1 MKKIV
6 LFSDGTGNSAS
17 SAQKTNVWRAYKALD
32 LSPASKQIA
41 YYDNG
46 VGTSSFTP
54 TAILGKAFG
63 WGLAHNVRDI
73 YGFLCRTYDEG
84 DEIYGFGFSRGAFT
98 MRVALAFIAS
108 QGIIDRS
115 RVKDEREFN
124 RLIATAYRRFRTD
137 NFTPSF
143 LSFFLRPVR
152 DGALKLLEKFRGCEP
167 YDPTKNI
174 KYPKNN
180 ESKQADED
188 DYIIKF
194 VGVWD
199 TVDAYG
205 LPLDELT
212 RAWDMVV
219 WPLTVKDRDLSGRI
233 QWARHALSL
242 DEQRESFEP
251 MLWNEHGKPVAKNID
266 DESLSQVWFPGV
278 HANIGG
284 GYPDDVQA
292 FTSLN
297 WMLDQS
303 EKNNGLVYILHER
316 NKYQVD
322 ANGPINDNRQG
333 VGNFYRYAPRNLKLL
348 CKQEKPGLANWL
360 KCKFNLGK
368 KLENGTALE
377 SWVQDKTSLL
387 DIHLNS
393 VDIKT
398 PKIHHSVFDRVANSG
413 DAYAPINIPG
423 NYALV
428 DAHNDV
434 HDIQATGSGESELFE
449 TAEQADQR
457 RKLQSYVWNKVW
469 ARQLLYF
476 ITIFAI
482 IWFISYPYFAEAS
495 GDGSNRLV
503 EFFEPLV
510 GTLSSVIRVIPGFI
524 GQIPGL
530 GFAGNWGEL
539 YASYPYKFIFGLISI
554 GILLWLSLR
563 VNAALKSEMRSN
575 WRHVTEVGNLPED
588 KASAWRKWLAQ
599 FLEGDFYREKL
610 VRSLRVAIETIAV
623 VFFIFILI
631 AMGSRLSFT
640 ALDGFGE
647 ICDVKPQAENTRFAR
662 EFVFNPQSLCF
673 ATGLKMVRGQ
683 RYEIDF
689 RVSKA
694 WADENIKA
702 DVNGWRT
709 APWYMSLF
717 MPIRRHLSVSWYQPV
732 ARINNKLFDRYPLH
746 ESMQQPAPDDDM
758 ESRHLRMQF
767 KARRSGQLFIYLN
780 DAVFFSKGM
789 SQVFYDNNKG
799 KAYVTVSEKGNDA
812 GD

>member
-54 TAILGKAFG
+54 TAMLGKAFG
-63 WGLAHNVRDI
+63 WGLAHNVRDL
-73 YGFLCRTYDEG
+73 YGFLCRTYDVG

-98 MRVALAFIAS
+98 MRIALAFIAS

-115 RVKDEREFN
+115 TVKDERDFN
-124 RLIATAYRRFRTD
+124 RLIATAYRQFRTD

-152 DGALKLLEKFRGCEP
+152 DGALKLLEKVRGCKP

-174 KYPKNN
+174 KYPKNKQN
-180 ESKQADED
+180 ERLNED
-188 DYIIKF
+188 DFIIKF

-219 WPLTVKDRDLSGRI
+219 WPLTVKDRNLSARI

-251 MLWNEHGKPVAKNID
+251 MLWNERGAQPAKKID
-266 DESLSQVWFPGV
+266 DEHLSQVWFPGV

-284 GYPDDVQA
+284 GYPDDIQA

-303 EKNNGLVYILHER
+303 EKNNGLVYIKYER

-322 ANGPINDNRQG
+322 TNGPINDNRQG
-333 VGNFYRYAPRNLKLL
+333 VGSFYRYAPRNLEML
-348 CKQEKPGLANWL
+348 CKQQKPGLANWL
-360 KCKFNLGK
+360 KGKFNLGE
-368 KLENGTALE
+368 KLENRTALE

-387 DIHLNS
+387 NIHLNS

-428 DAHNDV
+428 DGNNDV
-434 HDIQATGSGESELFE
+434 HDIQAKDCRESELFE
-449 TAEQADQR
+449 TPEQANQR
-457 RKLQSYVWNKVW
+457 RKRQSYVWNKVW
-469 ARQLLYF
+469 ARKLLYF
-476 ITIFAI
+476 ITIFSI
-482 IWFISYPYFAEAS
+482 IWFVAYPYFAEAS
-495 GDGSNRLV
+495 GDGSNWLF

-530 GFAGNWGEL
+530 GFAGNWGDL
-539 YASYPYKFIFGLISI
+539 YASYPYKFIIGFIGI

-563 VNAALKSEMRSN
+563 VNAELKSEMRLN
-575 WRHVTEVGNLPED
+575 WWHVTESGNLPED
-588 KASAWRKWLAQ
+588 KASAWRKGLAR
-599 FLEGDFYREKL
+599 FLEGDFYREKIIW
-610 VRSLRVAIETIAV
+610 SLRVATETVAV

-640 ALDGFGE
+640 SLDGFGK
-647 ICDVKPQAENTRFAR
+647 ICDAHSQVENPDFGK

-673 ATGLKMVRGQ
+673 ATGLEMVRGQ

-689 RVSKA
+689 RVSEE

-702 DVNGWRT
+702 DVDGWGA

-717 MPIRRHLSVSWYQPV
+717 TPIRRHLSVGWYQPV

-746 ESMQQPAPDDDM
+746 ENIEQSKAASDK
-758 ESRHLRMQF
+758 ETTHLRMQF
-767 KARRSGQLFIYLN
+767 KARRSGELFIYLN
-780 DAVFFSKGM
+780 DAVFFAKGM
-789 SQVFYDNNKG
+789 SQVYYDNNLG
-799 KAYVTVSEKGNDA
+799 KAYVTVLEKGNDA